1 MALVEKGDFSR
12 VKLEGLTRGIST
24 NEAISRAFNLARGMV
39 SPTYVAAE
47 FAVRIAEMR
56 GIQLLGLVAQDKE
69 AARIM
74 KDMFTIGVKPS
85 ERDVGK
91 LSELI
96 VNFVFK
102 DLARAGLEPPKYV
115 PTTEAELAEAEEK
128 LIEQY
133 KKEKEEEES

>member
-1 MALVEKGDFSR
+1 MDQEHFSYFENMVGYMALVEKGDFSR

-102 DLARAGLEPPKYV
+102 DLARAGLEPPKYCLLY
-115 PTTEAELAEAEEK
+115 TSDAADE
-128 LIEQY
+128 
-133 KKEKEEEES
+133 

>member
-1 MALVEKGDFSR
+1 
-12 VKLEGLTRGIST
+12 
-24 NEAISRAFNLARGMV
+24 MV

-74 KDMFTIGVKPS
+74 KDLFSIGVKPS

-96 VNFVFK
+96 LNFVFT
-102 DLARAGLEPPKYV
+102 DLVRAGLEPPKFV
-115 PTTEAELAEAEEK
+115 PTNAAELEEAEEN
-128 LIEQY
+128 LLEQL
-133 KKEKEEEES
+133 KKEKEES